1 VHGSS
6 GWPTAPA
13 STGPETSPDQI
24 PYSVAG
30 KVDVRALPDPFAGR
44 TDTAPGAGAA
54 DPDRDEIEDRVARIW
69 SRVLGVNEA
78 EIDIHTD
85 FHLLGGDSLSL
96 LTMLADVCRDVLP
109 PPMEAGFMSQLGHGT

>member
-1 VHGSS
+1 M
-6 GWPTAPA
+6 
-13 STGPETSPDQI
+13 
-24 PYSVAG
+24 
-30 KVDVRALPDPFAGR
+30 RALPDPFAGR

-96 LTMLADVCRDVLP
+96 LTMLAGVCREVLP
-109 PPMEAGFMSQLGHGT
+109 PPLETEFMARLGQVIAAPTVHTVATIAREVAEPEPVA